1 LGTAELLAVA
11 VAWAAGTQAVV
22 QCQFGNLLA
31 VTVYVQDLTATWV
44 VVANYG
50 KFVTQQVQA
59 AVVVVTLQCLCNVV
73 AGKVTVS
80 CTHGKA
86 AAVA

>member
-1 LGTAELLAVA
+1 MA
-11 VAWAAGTQAVV
+11 TQVGV

-31 VTVYVQDLTATWV
+31 VTVYVQDLTATWAA
-44 VVANYG
+44 VANYG
-50 KFVTQQVQA
+50 KFVTQQVQV

-73 AGKVTVS
+73 AGKVFVR

-86 AAVA
+86 AAAV